1 MKAVATILLLS
12 FIPLVACRRPAEPN
26 QDKQKWSSAHS
37 VDFNQELSI
46 RENLKIETFLAHFTQ
61 LKMTKTPSGLR
72 YHIYHKGL
80 EQLPLAKDG
89 QQALVRLQI
98 GLLDG
103 TICYQTKP
111 DEIERITIAHSE
123 KESGIHE
130 ALQLLRKGD
139 RAKLILPSYLG
150 HGLLG
155 DRMKIPPQSILY
167 IDLELI
173 DLQ

>member
-1 MKAVATILLLS
+1 MKAIFAILFVSSAL
-12 FIPLVACRRPAEPN
+12 LVACRRPAEPN
-26 QDKQKWSSAHS
+26 RQKQKWSSAHS

-72 YHIYHKGL
+72 YHIYRKASQ
-80 EQLPLAKDG
+80 QLPLAKDG

-111 DEIERITIAHSE
+111 EEIERITIAHSE

-130 ALQLLRKGD
+130 ALQLLRKGE
-139 RAKLILPSYLG
+139 RVKLILPSYLG